1 VGGCTEKGLKMVL
14 FRQERQ
20 LLKVVLVVVLAVII
34 VIAYMFLPGTK
45 KEPGDFRGIKWGSNI
60 RELPDMKLM
69 AEEGD
74 LKFFE
79 RPNDLTKVG
88 DADVDKVI
96 YGFYKDRFYNVMIYY
111 RSLSNFSRIQEMFSR
126 EFGKPFQP
134 NESEKKLFWN
144 GEQVNL
150 LLNFDDVSNTGR
162 ITYLFK
168 PIQLE
173 VEVSG

>member
-1 VGGCTEKGLKMVL
+1 MGLFQEERKALGVL
-14 FRQERQ
+14 S
-20 LLKVVLVVVLAVII
+20 VVVLA
-34 VIAYMFLPGTK
+34 AMAAGTYMFLPSTN
-45 KEPGDFRGIKWGSNI
+45 KEPYDFRGMKWGSII

-79 RPNDLTKVG
+79 RTNDPTKVG
-88 DADVDKVI
+88 DADVDRIV
-96 YGFYKDRFYNVMIYY
+96 YGCYKDRFYNVMIYY
-111 RSLSNFSRIQEMFSR
+111 RSPSNFTKLADMFSR

-134 NESEKKLFWN
+134 NASEKKLFWN
-144 GEQVNL
+144 GKNVNL
-150 LLNFDDVSNTGR
+150 LLNFDEASNSGR

>member
-1 VGGCTEKGLKMVL
+1 MVL
-14 FRQERQ
+14 FQQERRVF
-20 LLKVVLVVVLAVII
+20 KVGLMVVLALIMLVT
-34 VIAYMFLPGTK
+34 YMFLPGTRQ
-45 KEPGDFRGIKWGSNI
+45 EPAEFRGMKWGSNI

-79 RPNDLTKVG
+79 RPNDLAKIG
-88 DADVDKVI
+88 DADVDKIV
-96 YGFYKDRFYNVMIYY
+96 YGFYKDRFYNVMVYY
-111 RSLSNFSRIQEMFSR
+111 RSLSNFSKMQEMFSR

-134 NESEKKLFWN
+134 NASEKKLFWN

-150 LLNFDDVSNTGR
+150 LLNFDDASNTGR
-162 ITYLFK
+162 ISYLFK

>member
-1 VGGCTEKGLKMVL
+1 MVL
-14 FRQERQ
+14 FQQERRV
-20 LLKVVLVVVLAVII
+20 LKVALVVALAAVT
-34 VIAYMFLPGTK
+34 VIAYTLIPGTN
-45 KEPGDFRGIKWGSNI
+45 KEPSDFRGMKWGSSI

-79 RPNDLTKVG
+79 KTSDQTKVG

-96 YGFYKDRFYNVMIYY
+96 YGFYKDRFYNVMIYF
-111 RSLSNFSRIQEMFSR
+111 RSPSNFTKLQEMFSR

-134 NESEKKLFWN
+134 DESEKKLFWN
-144 GEQVNL
+144 GQNVNL
-150 LLNFDDVSNTGR
+150 LLNFDDASNTGR
-162 ITYLFK
+162 ITYLFR